1 MAFLPRPVTTMM
13 WSMPEATHSS
23 TTYWIRG
30 LSTSGSISL
39 GMALVAGRKRVPRPA
54 AGNTALR
61 TLGIMLGQLY
71 GRLGGTRRS
80 GAARTPG
87 ERDPAEPKTKPDN
100 ALSDQSLSIRW
111 RCEVSMIVLG
121 VEAGSCGGWGLLK
134 QIHHGLRD
142 CRTLH
147 WNQR

>member
-1 MAFLPRPVTTMM
+1 MM
-13 WSMPEATHSS
+13 MFWIPECIASS
-23 TTYWIRG
+23 TAYWIKG

-71 GRLGGTRRS
+71 AQARRYAEAPS
-80 GAARTPG
+80 AYAGPS

-100 ALSDQSLSIRW
+100 ALSDQSLTIRW
-111 RCEVSMIVLG
+111 RCEMVMILLR
-121 VEAGSCGGWGLLK
+121 VEAGSCAG
-134 QIHHGLRD
+134 
-142 CRTLH
+142 
-147 WNQR
+147 